1 MNKHGDRVVDEAVM
15 SAAGDASLCVV
26 VCVRTSVRCRMT
38 RRWVSKAIVCVY
50 VSAVSAGRSVAEE
63 CEGVYRIWPWPT
75 KRLAALQHSSP
86 RTCARPTAAYHGMA
100 WCYCIVLP
108 RLTADAC
115 LVHAHAAV
123 LRSSCRRPMQLQ
135 MHCASFGRSKHPPER
150 TAPVQ
155 RRGPANTGGAA
166 PGPLHR
172 SGYGCIWISS
182 WMSSAG
188 LQLLT
193 SRRGPGRREPLG
205 YIGSHA
211 RPAYH
216 GPVSPP
222 VSPSRR
228 TSGPIQCP
236 TPAEQRG
243 SHCCQARRRLI
254 TTAQRAPS
262 RLVASRSLPSPSP
275 LPLPFPST

>member
-15 SAAGDASLCVV
+15 SAAGDAALCVV
-26 VCVRTSVRCRMT
+26 VCVGTSVRCRMT
-38 RRWVSKAIVCVY
+38 RRWVSRAIVCVY
-50 VSAVSAGRSVAEE
+50 GILAIVSDVSAGRSVAEE

-75 KRLAALQHSSP
+75 AFLGAHVCSP
-86 RTCARPTAAYHGMA
+86 NCSIPWHGMVLL
-100 WCYCIVLP
+100 YCIASSHCR
-108 RLTADAC
+108 RLSAC

-166 PGPLHR
+166 PGPPAPQR
-172 SGYGCIWISS
+172 IWMHLDIELDMECRAAASDEPARAWPPGATWLYWLARASS
-182 WMSSAG
+182 
-188 LQLLT
+188 L
-193 SRRGPGRREPLG
+193 SRPRL
-205 YIGSHA
+205 
-211 RPAYH
+211 
-216 GPVSPP
+216 PP

-228 TSGPIQCP
+228 TSGPIQCRP
-236 TPAEQRG
+236 PAEQRG

-262 RLVASRSLPSPSP
+262 RLVASRSLPSP
-275 LPLPFPST
+275 LPFPST